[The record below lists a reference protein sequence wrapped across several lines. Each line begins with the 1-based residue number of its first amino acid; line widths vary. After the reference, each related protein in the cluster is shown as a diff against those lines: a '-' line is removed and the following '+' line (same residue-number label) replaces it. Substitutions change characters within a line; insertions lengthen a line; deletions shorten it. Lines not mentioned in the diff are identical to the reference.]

1 MRLLAVLII
10 LIFPLALTA
19 QNFTPPGFGSWQRPQ
34 YVSSIRLNDSMPK
47 KWFITK
53 YASLSTGVSF
63 YKGGNSTFVSAPM
76 GLQLNRML
84 NNNLYAYAGI
94 SVAPTFMSFNG
105 NYPTPGIKGNQNS
118 RYKSNSFGVYSA
130 AELGL
135 TYVNDAR
142 TFSIS
147 GGFTIERNNYPGMPY
162 SQPDFTKPNTALPVN
177 DDKRLH

>member
-1 MRLLAVLII
+1 MRLLAALVI

-19 QNFTPPGFGSWQRPQ
+19 QNFAPSGFGSWQRPH

-63 YKGGNSTFVSAPM
+63 YKGGSSTFVSAPM

-94 SVAPTFMSFNG
+94 SVAPSFINF
-105 NYPTPGIKGNQNS
+105 NSSYAAPGMKGVQN
-118 RYKSNSFGVYSA
+118 NSFKTNGVGVYSA
-130 AELGL
+130 ASFG
-135 TYVNDAR
+135 
-142 TFSIS
+142 
-147 GGFTIERNNYPGMPY
+147 
-162 SQPDFTKPNTALPVN
+162 
-177 DDKRLH
+177 